1 MDTTPLPAT
10 ATARIGALR
19 TAMAAAGVDG
29 YLIPR
34 SDEHQ
39 AEYVPA
45 FAERLQWLTGFT
57 GSAGMAVVLADRA
70 AIFIDGRY
78 TLQVRDQVD
87 GALYE
92 YRHLIDEPP
101 PAWLAKNLRTGKKL
115 GFDPKLHTPGGLA
128 RLEEA
133 CARIAAKLVPVDGNL
148 IDKIWTNQPA
158 HPKAPISVY
167 PDAFAGRTAQDKR
180 AQIAGLLK
188 ADGLDAF
195 VISALDSLAWL
206 FNIRGTDVEFSPLV
220 LGYAVLDADGH
231 ATLCV
236 DPAKITPEVHTHL
249 GPHVSTAAYDAIDQV
264 LRALPA
270 AIKTVGLDRDS
281 ASRWLHDRV
290 AAAGRV
296 AKSVTDPITLVK
308 ARKHA
313 AELAGVRQAH
323 IRDGAA
329 VVRFLAWLAAEA
341 PKGMLT
347 EISAADQLA
356 AFRAEDNLFRGPSFP
371 TIAGAA
377 GNGAIVHY
385 RATPESNA
393 AIRPHMVLLLDS
405 GGQYLDGTTDITRT
419 VAIGTPTAEQRHRFT
434 LVLKGHIALATARFV
449 KGTTGSQLDVLA
461 RHPLWQE
468 GLDFDHGTGHG
479 VGTFLGV
486 HEGPQRIGK
495 MGNTV
500 ALEPGMLISNEP
512 GYYKTGAYG
521 IRIENLVIVREAA
534 VPSGGEKP
542 LYEFETITL
551 APIDRAMIEPS
562 LLTTT
567 ERAWLDAYHARVRD
581 TLSPLV
587 DAPTGIWL
595 EQATA
600 PLGS

>member
-1 MDTTPLPAT
+1 MSEGISLASTIEPLLSGSLPCALWTTAPLPAT
-10 ATARIGALR
+10 TTARIVALR
-19 TAMAAAGVDG
+19 AAMAAAGVDG

-34 SDEHQ
+34 ADEHQ

-57 GSAGMAVVLADRA
+57 GSAGMAVVLADKA

-87 GALYE
+87 GTLYE

-101 PAWLAKNLRTGKKL
+101 PAWLAKNFAAGKKL
-115 GFDPKLHTPGGLA
+115 GFDPKLHTPNGLA
-128 RLEEA
+128 RLEDV
-133 CARIAAKLVPVDGNL
+133 CARISSKLVPVDGNL
-148 IDKIWTNQPA
+148 IDNIWSNQPA
-158 HPKAPISVY
+158 RPKAPISVY
-167 PDAFAGRTAQDKR
+167 SDAFAGRTAQDKR

-206 FNIRGTDVEFSPLV
+206 FNIRGTDVELSPLV

-236 DPAKITPEVHTHL
+236 DPTKIPPDVHTHL
-249 GPHVSTAAYDAIDQV
+249 GPHVRVAGYDEIGQV
-264 LRALPA
+264 LSALPA
-270 AIKTVGLDRDS
+270 AIRTVGLDRDS
-281 ASRWLHDRV
+281 ASRWLHDQV

-296 AKSVTDPITLVK
+296 AKSVADPITLVK

-341 PKGMLT
+341 PKGALT
-347 EISAADQLA
+347 EIDAADRLA

-371 TIAGAA
+371 TIAGAG

-385 RATPESNA
+385 RATPTSNA
-393 AIRPHMVLLLDS
+393 PIRSDMVLRWWTP
-405 GGQYLDGTTDITRT
+405 GGQFLDGTTDITRT
-419 VAIGTPTAEQRHRFT
+419 VAIGTPSAEQKHRFT
-434 LVLKGHIALATARFV
+434 LVLKGHIALARARFV

-461 RHPLWQE
+461 RAPLWQE
-468 GLDFDHGTGHG
+468 GFDFDHGTGHG

-486 HEGPQRIGK
+486 HEGPQRISK

-521 IRIENLVIVREAA
+521 IRIENLVIVREAVIPA
-534 VPSGGEKP
+534 DGEKA
-542 LYEFETITL
+542 LYEFETHHPRHPSI
-551 APIDRAMIEPS
+551 AP
-562 LLTTT
+562 
-567 ERAWLDAYHARVRD
+567 
-581 TLSPLV
+581 
-587 DAPTGIWL
+587 
-595 EQATA
+595 
-600 PLGS
+600 